1 MVTQSSTKEPKPSC
15 GKRRAFSTN
24 GPGSTGS
31 LYVEVKL
38 IHSYLLDRAQV
49 QVHQGT
55 PHKTR
60 YAESNT
66 RKVRKNLGHI
76 CTGGKFLYRT
86 PMAHALRSTTDK
98 WNPIAL
104 KSFWK
109 QRTLSIVQI
118 GNPQIGKSPLPT
130 LHLIEG

>member
-1 MVTQSSTKEPKPSC
+1 MVTPSSTKEPKPSG

-24 GPGSTGS
+24 GPCSTGS

-38 IHSYLLDRAQV
+38 IHSYLLDRA

-66 RKVRKNLGHI
+66 RKVRKNLKHI

-98 WNPIAL
+98 WNPIGL

-109 QRTLSIVQI
+109 AKDTFDSIDWQSTY
-118 GNPQIGKSPLPT
+118 GKVLYQPY
-130 LHLIEG
+130 I